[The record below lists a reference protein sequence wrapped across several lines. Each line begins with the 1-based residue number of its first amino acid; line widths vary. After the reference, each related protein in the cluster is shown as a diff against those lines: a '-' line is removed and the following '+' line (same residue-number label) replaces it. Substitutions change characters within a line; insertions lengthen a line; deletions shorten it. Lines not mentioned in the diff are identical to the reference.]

1 MAFLLLL
8 DPLTLV
14 THLIFGN
21 SSVNV
26 LPPGKRGEG
35 SAMLILMVQL
45 KQTGICFVDDDETG
59 EDGFELTEGLAIGIC
74 CKGGRQ
80 KPGTRKAANDL

>member
-1 MAFLLLL
+1 
-8 DPLTLV
+8 
-14 THLIFGN
+14 
-21 SSVNV
+21 
-26 LPPGKRGEG
+26 
-35 SAMLILMVQL
+35 MLILMVQL